1 MKIAAFFGGRVVLS
15 AKGGCTEQFLNRL
28 YRAGL
33 RVYAPA
39 RREDGTLRLTMPIK
53 DFKKIRPH
61 AFKTGT
67 RVRILKKKGFFRV
80 IRPVRR
86 RLGLAIGAALFLAV
100 LYYSSGFVW
109 QIEVRGCETV
119 SATEIRADLEPMG
132 LYVGCSRG
140 LDVNPIEN
148 RYLTANEKLAW
159 MSINIRGTT
168 AYVDVKEKDLTPEIL
183 DSTTPTNILA
193 ERDGIITEL
202 RDYGGT
208 RRVEVGM
215 AVRAGD
221 VLVSGDWT
229 DQYGVRRLSR
239 SVATVRA
246 ETRRETEIT
255 VPLTESYRQKTGKTT
270 KKFTLSLGK
279 LKIPLYFSKKIS
291 YNSYDTVEKSVPLSI
306 GGFVFPLRICSLEAE
321 EVELI
326 TETRTVEQARKAA
339 MAELA
344 FYEAD
349 RLAEV
354 TVLRREVEEVTEEDA
369 LILRVVFYCE
379 EEIGVEMPIR

>member
-1 MKIAAFFGGRVVLS
+1 MGSSV
-15 AKGGCTEQFLNRL
+15 EQFLNRL

-33 RVYAPA
+33 RVYAPM

-53 DFKKIRPH
+53 DFKRIRPH

-80 IRPVRR
+80 IRPVRGR
-86 RLGLAIGAALFLAV
+86 WGLAVGTALFFAV

-119 SATEIRADLEPMG
+119 SATEIQTDLESMG

-140 LDVNPIEN
+140 LEVNPIEN

-168 AYVDVKEKDLTPEIL
+168 AYVDVKEKDLTPKMT
-183 DSTTPTNILA
+183 DVTTPTNVLA

-208 RRVEVGM
+208 RQVEVGM

-255 VPLTESYRQKTGKTT
+255 IPLTETYRQKTGKST

-291 YNSYDTVEKSVPLSI
+291 YNSYDTVEKSAPLEI
-306 GGFVFPLRICSLEAE
+306 GGFVFPVRLDSLEAE

-326 TETRTVEQARKAA
+326 TQTRTVEQARKAA

-354 TVLRREVEEVTEEDA
+354 TVLRREVEEITKEDA

-379 EEIGVEMPIR
+379 EEIGVEVPIR